1 MDYRE
6 LEDEVSS
13 ALADPVPVRLEHPGL
28 VRQRLAQDAEQG
40 LELVPVHGVADEHQP
55 LAAQPRQEVRR
66 VEPTDLARQSANDL
80 GIVFARVRRRWKRR
94 CWVWVVGY
102 LGRLQWRGAQRH
114 RVYPS
119 SGRPFA
125 AQE

>member
-1 MDYRE
+1 MMAHRE
-6 LEDEVSS
+6 LEDEVAS

-28 VRQRLAQDAEQG
+28 VRQRLAQDAEHG

-66 VEPTDLARQSANDL
+66 VEPTDLARQSAKATVSATL
-80 GIVFARVRRRWKRR
+80 MGGR
-94 CWVWVVGY
+94 Y